1 MRMERD
7 PNQIS
12 MVLQVYKCL
21 LDIDNESKM
30 AVIRTG
36 IEVGT
41 ETVAIEIEIAR
52 ELEVVTRPGDIH

>member
-1 MRMERD
+1 
-7 PNQIS
+7 
-12 MVLQVYKCL
+12 
-21 LDIDNESKM
+21 M

-52 ELEVVTRPGDIH
+52 ELEAVTRPGDIQSSLH